1 MSQLPTPDDG
11 IFIPHSAIHS
21 AWFNAT
27 TNYFAVLASLYSYLA
42 GNITVTEGLNAAS
55 FAYAP
60 PTIAVANTL
69 LVNAAASSFTDG
81 NLAWSTHSELPSK
94 MEGLLQNITLSIL
107 TGSLDATQTTSTTCI
122 RMESIQ
128 LFEYDAHRLWLVYGL
143 GLGAALLC
151 DLVGIAALFRNAFG
165 ATDDFSDFL
174 GATRNAELDT
184 LDLKQ
189 PGRIRLRYGPVR
201 SEGGRC
207 AFARP
212 ENLYEDGGVRRRT
225 MRRFC
230 RRSFMVM
237 PVNVR

>member
-1 MSQLPTPDDG
+1 MVQRHHKLLRR
-11 IFIPHSAIHS
+11 A
-21 AWFNAT
+21 
-27 TNYFAVLASLYSYLA
+27 YSYLA

-128 LFEYDAHRLWLVYGL
+128 RFEYDAHRLWLVYGL

-212 ENLYEDGGVRRRT
+212 ENLYEDGGGAET
-225 MRRFC
+225 DDAPFLPSQLYGDAGE
-230 RRSFMVM
+230 RSIAKGGAEKGAPFL
-237 PVNVR
+237 PERLYDDGR